1 MARVVVATV
10 KPWNVVH
17 YRRWAAATSHES
29 RVIESPEDLTAA
41 ALGDFSPD
49 YVFFPHW
56 SWRIPR
62 EVHER
67 FECVAFHMT
76 DLPFGR
82 GGSPLQ
88 NLIVRGITETK
99 LSAFRVTEGLDAGPV
114 YLKRPLTLDGAAR
127 EIYER
132 AAALVFAMIEE
143 ILATRPRP
151 VAQEGRV
158 VTFARRTPADSE
170 IPDGL
175 EPERLYDFIRMLD
188 AETYPPAFLVRDG
201 LRYEFTN
208 ASLRDGRVVATVTV
222 VAEKDMA

>member
-10 KPWNVVH
+10 KPWNLAQ
-17 YRRWAAATSHES
+17 YRRWADATVHES
-29 RVIESPEDLTAA
+29 RLIARPEALTAA
-41 ALGDFSPD
+41 ALAEFAPD

-56 SWRIPR
+56 SWRIPSD
-62 EVHER
+62 VHER

-88 NLIVRGITETK
+88 NLIVRGITATK

-114 YLKRPLTLDGAAR
+114 YLKRPLTLDGSAR

-132 AAALVFAMIEE
+132 AAALVFSMIDEM
-143 ILATRPRP
+143 LGTRPRP
-151 VAQEGRV
+151 VAQQGRV

-170 IPDGL
+170 IPGGL
-175 EPERLYDFIRMLD
+175 DPERLYDFIRMLD
-188 AETYPPAFLVRDG
+188 AETYPPAFLMRDG

-222 VAEKDMA
+222 VADKDMA